1 VKAFADRDEAGL
13 LLGQA
18 LAGLDPAPG
27 PGALVLGI
35 PRGGV
40 IVAAAAARVIGA
52 DLDVL
57 VPAKVRAPH
66 QPELAIGAVGPD
78 GGVWLDRAAVAA
90 LAIPDAVLD
99 AQVRAAWQEVLRRT
113 AAFRGDR
120 PPPSVSGRF
129 VVLVDDGIA
138 TGATIAAAARALRA
152 QAPARLV
159 VAVPVAPGQIL
170 YLRVGLP
177 AIGLEGDW
185 PFGER
190 ERRFVRGCPS
200 GDCGE
205 QDDQRQNFCS
215 GTHISSCGGNRE
227 FGSCW

>member
-1 VKAFADRDEAGL
+1 MKAFADRNEAGF

-52 DLDVL
+52 DLDVM

-78 GGVWLDRAAVAA
+78 GGVWLDAAAVAA
-90 LAIPDAVLD
+90 LAIPEEVLD

-120 PPPSVSGRF
+120 SPPMVKGRF

-138 TGATIAAAARALRA
+138 TGATIAAAARSLRA

-159 VAVPVAPGQIL
+159 VAVPVAPGQAVQQL
-170 YLRVGLP
+170 AAEVDQVVCLASPEPFLAVGQWYQDFRQV
-177 AIGLEGDW
+177 GDDA
-185 PFGER
+185 
-190 ERRFVRGCPS
+190 VRQALSPTG
-200 GDCGE
+200 
-205 QDDQRQNFCS
+205 RQP
-215 GTHISSCGGNRE
+215 
-227 FGSCW
+227 

>member
-1 VKAFADRDEAGL
+1 MKPFADRDEAGL

-40 IVAAAAARVIGA
+40 IVAAAAAGVIGA
-52 DLDVL
+52 DLDVT
-57 VPAKVRAPH
+57 VPAKIRAPH

-78 GGVWLDRAAVAA
+78 GGVWLDGAAVAA
-90 LAIPDAVLD
+90 LAIPEEVLD

-120 PPPSVSGRF
+120 PPPSVTGRF

-138 TGATIAAAARALRA
+138 TGATIAAAARSLRA

-159 VAVPVAPGQIL
+159 VAVPVAPGQAVQQL
-170 YLRVGLP
+170 AAEVDQVVCLASPEPFLAVGQWYRDFRQV
-177 AIGLEGDW
+177 GDDA
-185 PFGER
+185 
-190 ERRFVRGCPS
+190 VRQALSATGRKP
-200 GDCGE
+200 
-205 QDDQRQNFCS
+205 
-215 GTHISSCGGNRE
+215 
-227 FGSCW
+227 

>member
-1 VKAFADRDEAGL
+1 MKAFADRDEAGL

-18 LAGLDPAPG
+18 LVGLDPAPG

-40 IVAAAAARVIGA
+40 IVAAAAARVLGA
-52 DLDVL
+52 DLDVM
-57 VPAKVRAPH
+57 VPAKIRAPH

-78 GGVWLDRAAVAA
+78 GGVWLDAAAVAA
-90 LAIPDAVLD
+90 LAIPEEVLD

-120 PPPSVSGRF
+120 PPPSVTGRF

-152 QAPARLV
+152 RAPGRLV
-159 VAVPVAPGQIL
+159 VAVPVAPGQGVRQL
-170 YLRVGLP
+170 ATEVDQVVCLASPEPFLAVGQWYRDFRQV
-177 AIGLEGDW
+177 GDDA
-185 PFGER
+185 
-190 ERRFVRGCPS
+190 VRQALSAPG
-200 GDCGE
+200 
-205 QDDQRQNFCS
+205 
-215 GTHISSCGGNRE
+215 
-227 FGSCW
+227 

>member
-18 LAGLDPAPG
+18 LVGLDPAPG

-78 GGVWLDRAAVAA
+78 GGVWLDGAAVAA
-90 LAIPDAVLD
+90 LAIPEDILA

-120 PPPSVSGRF
+120 PPPLVTGRF

-159 VAVPVAPGQIL
+159 VAVPVAPGQAVRQL
-170 YLRVGLP
+170 ATEVDQVVCLASPEPFLAVGQWYQDFRQV
-177 AIGLEGDW
+177 GDDA
-185 PFGER
+185 
-190 ERRFVRGCPS
+190 VRQALS
-200 GDCGE
+200 A
-205 QDDQRQNFCS
+205 
-215 GTHISSCGGNRE
+215 T
-227 FGSCW
+227 GSQT

>member
-1 VKAFADRDEAGL
+1 MKAFANRDEAGL

-52 DLDVL
+52 DLDVA

-78 GGVWLDRAAVAA
+78 GGVWLDAAAVAA
-90 LAIPDAVLD
+90 LAIPEEVLD

-120 PPPSVSGRF
+120 PPPSVTGRF
-129 VVLVDDGIA
+129 VILVDDGIA

-152 QAPARLV
+152 LCLPGKGRRSSQPSSRALIRKRFEADSQRPLTSAVPSRENSRRRKCAVFSRHKGANASSALMIAAPPAR
-159 VAVPVAPGQIL
+159 
-170 YLRVGLP
+170 
-177 AIGLEGDW
+177 IG
-185 PFGER
+185 
-190 ERRFVRGCPS
+190 S
-200 GDCGE
+200 
-205 QDDQRQNFCS
+205 
-215 GTHISSCGGNRE
+215 
-227 FGSCW
+227 

>member
-52 DLDVL
+52 DLDVA
-57 VPAKVRAPH
+57 VPAKIRAPH

-78 GGVWLDRAAVAA
+78 GGVWLDSAAVAA
-90 LAIPDAVLD
+90 LAIPEEVLD
-99 AQVRAAWQEVLRRT
+99 TQVRAAWQEVLRRT

-120 PPPSVSGRF
+120 PPPPVTGRF

-159 VAVPVAPGQIL
+159 VAVPVAPRQAVRQLATEVDQVVCLASPEPFLAVGQW
-170 YLRVGLP
+170 YQDFRQVGDD
-177 AIGLEGDW
+177 A
-185 PFGER
+185 
-190 ERRFVRGCPS
+190 VRQALSATG
-200 GDCGE
+200 
-205 QDDQRQNFCS
+205 RQP
-215 GTHISSCGGNRE
+215 
-227 FGSCW
+227 

>member
-1 VKAFADRDEAGL
+1 MKPFADRDEAGL

-40 IVAAAAARVIGA
+40 IVAAAAAGVIGA
-52 DLDVL
+52 ELDLM
-57 VPAKVRAPH
+57 VPAKIRAPH

-78 GGVWLDRAAVAA
+78 GGVWLDGAAVAA
-90 LAIPDAVLD
+90 LAIPDEVLD
-99 AQVRAAWQEVLRRT
+99 TQVRDAWQEVLRRT

-120 PPPSVSGRF
+120 PPLSVTGRF

-138 TGATIAAAARALRA
+138 TGATIAAAARSLRA

-159 VAVPVAPGQIL
+159 VAVPVAPGQAVQQL
-170 YLRVGLP
+170 AAEVDQVVCLASPEPFLAVGQWYQDFRQV
-177 AIGLEGDW
+177 GDDA
-185 PFGER
+185 
-190 ERRFVRGCPS
+190 VRQALSAPG
-200 GDCGE
+200 
-205 QDDQRQNFCS
+205 
-215 GTHISSCGGNRE
+215 
-227 FGSCW
+227 

>member
-1 VKAFADRDEAGL
+1 VKAFADRDEAGR

-52 DLDVL
+52 DLDVM
-57 VPAKVRAPH
+57 VPAKIRAPH

-78 GGVWLDRAAVAA
+78 GGVWLDGAVVAA
-90 LAIPDAVLD
+90 LAIPEEVLEV
-99 AQVRAAWQEVLRRT
+99 QVRAAWQEVLRRT
-113 AAFRGDR
+113 SAFRGDR
-120 PPPSVSGRF
+120 PPPSVTGRF

-159 VAVPVAPGQIL
+159 VAVPVAPAQAVRQLANEVDQVVCLASPEPFLAVGQW
-170 YLRVGLP
+170 YQDFRQVGDD
-177 AIGLEGDW
+177 A
-185 PFGER
+185 
-190 ERRFVRGCPS
+190 VRQALSATG
-200 GDCGE
+200 
-205 QDDQRQNFCS
+205 RQP
-215 GTHISSCGGNRE
+215 
-227 FGSCW
+227 

>member
-1 VKAFADRDEAGL
+1 VKAFADRDEAGR

-52 DLDVL
+52 DLDVM
-57 VPAKVRAPH
+57 VPAKIRAPH

-78 GGVWLDRAAVAA
+78 GGVWLDGAVVAA
-90 LAIPDAVLD
+90 LAIPEEVLEV
-99 AQVRAAWQEVLRRT
+99 QVRAAWQEVLRRT

-120 PPPSVSGRF
+120 PPPSVTGRF

-159 VAVPVAPGQIL
+159 VAVPVAPAQAVRQLANEVDQVVCLASPEPFLAVGQW
-170 YLRVGLP
+170 YQDFRQVGDD
-177 AIGLEGDW
+177 A
-185 PFGER
+185 
-190 ERRFVRGCPS
+190 VRQALSATG
-200 GDCGE
+200 
-205 QDDQRQNFCS
+205 RQP
-215 GTHISSCGGNRE
+215 
-227 FGSCW
+227 

>member
-1 VKAFADRDEAGL
+1 MKAFADRDEAGL

-52 DLDVL
+52 DLDVM

-66 QPELAIGAVGPD
+66 QPELAVGAVGPD
-78 GGVWLDRAAVAA
+78 GGVWLDAAAVAA
-90 LAIPDAVLD
+90 LAIPEEVLD

-120 PPPSVSGRF
+120 PPPSVTGRF

-159 VAVPVAPGQIL
+159 VAVPVAPGQAVRQL
-170 YLRVGLP
+170 ATEVDQVVCLASPEPFLAVGQWYQDFRQV
-177 AIGLEGDW
+177 GDDA
-185 PFGER
+185 
-190 ERRFVRGCPS
+190 VRQALSATG
-200 GDCGE
+200 
-205 QDDQRQNFCS
+205 RQP
-215 GTHISSCGGNRE
+215 
-227 FGSCW
+227 

>member
-1 VKAFADRDEAGL
+1 MKPFADRDQAGL

-18 LAGLDPAPG
+18 LAGLDQAPA

-40 IVAAAAARVIGA
+40 IVAAAAAGVVGA
-52 DLDVL
+52 DLDVA
-57 VPAKVRAPH
+57 VPAKIRAPH

-78 GGVWLDRAAVAA
+78 GGVWLDGAAVAA
-90 LAIPDAVLD
+90 LAIPEEVLD

-120 PPPSVSGRF
+120 PPPSVAGRF

-152 QAPARLV
+152 QAPSRLV
-159 VAVPVAPGQIL
+159 VAVPVAPGQAVRQL
-170 YLRVGLP
+170 ATEVDQVVCLASPEPFLAVGQWYQDFRQVSDD
-177 AIGLEGDW
+177 AV
-185 PFGER
+185 R
-190 ERRFVRGCPS
+190 EALS
-200 GDCGE
+200 ATGE
-205 QDDQRQNFCS
+205 QP
-215 GTHISSCGGNRE
+215 
-227 FGSCW
+227 

>member
-18 LAGLDPAPG
+18 LAGLDPAP
-27 PGALVLGI
+27 GI

-78 GGVWLDRAAVAA
+78 GGVWLDGAVVAA
-90 LAIPDAVLD
+90 LAIPEDILE

-120 PPPSVSGRF
+120 PPPSVTGRF

-159 VAVPVAPGQIL
+159 VAVPVAPGQAVRQL
-170 YLRVGLP
+170 ATEVDQVVCLASPEPFLAVGQWYQDFRQV
-177 AIGLEGDW
+177 GDDA
-185 PFGER
+185 
-190 ERRFVRGCPS
+190 VRQALS
-200 GDCGE
+200 A
-205 QDDQRQNFCS
+205 
-215 GTHISSCGGNRE
+215 T
-227 FGSCW
+227 GSQP

>member
-40 IVAAAAARVIGA
+40 IVAAAAAGVIGA

-57 VPAKVRAPH
+57 VPAKVRAPY

-78 GGVWLDRAAVAA
+78 GGVWLDGAAVAA
-90 LAIPDAVLD
+90 LAIPEDILE

-120 PPPSVSGRF
+120 PPPSVTGRF

-152 QAPARLV
+152 QGPARLV
-159 VAVPVAPGQIL
+159 VAVPVAPGQAVRQL
-170 YLRVGLP
+170 ATEVDQVVCLASPEPFLAVGQWYQDFRQV
-177 AIGLEGDW
+177 GDDA
-185 PFGER
+185 
-190 ERRFVRGCPS
+190 VRQALS
-200 GDCGE
+200 A
-205 QDDQRQNFCS
+205 
-215 GTHISSCGGNRE
+215 T
-227 FGSCW
+227 GSQP

>member
-52 DLDVL
+52 DLDVA
-57 VPAKVRAPH
+57 VPAKIRAPH

-78 GGVWLDRAAVAA
+78 GGVWLDAAAVAT
-90 LAIPDAVLD
+90 LAIPEEVLGN
-99 AQVRAAWQEVLRRT
+99 QVRAAWQEVLRRT

-120 PPPSVSGRF
+120 PPPSVTGRF

-152 QAPARLV
+152 QAPERLV
-159 VAVPVAPGQIL
+159 VAVPVAPGQAVRQL
-170 YLRVGLP
+170 ATEVDQVVCLASPEPFMAVGQWYQDFRQV
-177 AIGLEGDW
+177 GDDA
-185 PFGER
+185 
-190 ERRFVRGCPS
+190 VRQALSATG
-200 GDCGE
+200 
-205 QDDQRQNFCS
+205 RQP
-215 GTHISSCGGNRE
+215 
-227 FGSCW
+227 

>member
-52 DLDVL
+52 DLDVM

-78 GGVWLDRAAVAA
+78 GGVWLDAAAVAA
-90 LAIPDAVLD
+90 LAIPEEVLG

-120 PPPSVSGRF
+120 PPPSVAGRF

-152 QAPARLV
+152 QAPERLV
-159 VAVPVAPGQIL
+159 VAVPVAPGQAVRQL
-170 YLRVGLP
+170 ASEVDQVVCLASPEPFMAVGQWYQDFRQV
-177 AIGLEGDW
+177 GDDA
-185 PFGER
+185 
-190 ERRFVRGCPS
+190 VRQALSTTG
-200 GDCGE
+200 
-205 QDDQRQNFCS
+205 RQP
-215 GTHISSCGGNRE
+215 
-227 FGSCW
+227 

>member
-1 VKAFADRDEAGL
+1 VKPFADRDEAGL

-40 IVAAAAARVIGA
+40 IVAAAAAGVVGA
-52 DLDVL
+52 ELDLMVA
-57 VPAKVRAPH
+57 AKIRAPH
-66 QPELAIGAVGPD
+66 KPELAIGAVGPD
-78 GGVWLDRAAVAA
+78 GGVWLDAAAVAA
-90 LAIPDAVLD
+90 LAIPEEVLD

-120 PPPSVSGRF
+120 PPPSVTGRF

-138 TGATIAAAARALRA
+138 TGATIAAAARSLRA

-159 VAVPVAPGQIL
+159 VAVPVAPGQAVQQL
-170 YLRVGLP
+170 AAEVDQVVCLASPEPFLAVGQWYQDFRQV
-177 AIGLEGDW
+177 GDDA
-185 PFGER
+185 
-190 ERRFVRGCPS
+190 VRQALSAPG
-200 GDCGE
+200 
-205 QDDQRQNFCS
+205 
-215 GTHISSCGGNRE
+215 
-227 FGSCW
+227 

>member
-1 VKAFADRDEAGL
+1 VKAFADRDQAGR

-52 DLDVL
+52 DLDVM
-57 VPAKVRAPH
+57 VPAKIRAPH

-78 GGVWLDRAAVAA
+78 GGVWLDGAVVAA
-90 LAIPDAVLD
+90 LAIPEEVLE

-120 PPPSVSGRF
+120 PPPSVTGRF

-159 VAVPVAPGQIL
+159 VAVPVAPAQAVRQLANEVDQVVCLASPEPFLAVGQW
-170 YLRVGLP
+170 YQDFRQVGDD
-177 AIGLEGDW
+177 A
-185 PFGER
+185 
-190 ERRFVRGCPS
+190 VRQALSATG
-200 GDCGE
+200 
-205 QDDQRQNFCS
+205 RQP
-215 GTHISSCGGNRE
+215 
-227 FGSCW
+227 

>member
-1 VKAFADRDEAGL
+1 MKPFADRDKAGL

-40 IVAAAAARVIGA
+40 IVAAAAAGVVGA
-52 DLDVL
+52 ELDLM
-57 VPAKVRAPH
+57 VPAKIRAPH

-78 GGVWLDRAAVAA
+78 GGVWLDGAAVAA
-90 LAIPDAVLD
+90 LAIPDEVLD
-99 AQVRAAWQEVLRRT
+99 TQVRDAWQEVLRRT

-120 PPPSVSGRF
+120 PPPSVKGRF

-138 TGATIAAAARALRA
+138 TGATIAAAARSLRA

-159 VAVPVAPGQIL
+159 VAVPVAPGQAVQQL
-170 YLRVGLP
+170 AAEVDQVVCLASPEPFLAVGQWYQDFRQV
-177 AIGLEGDW
+177 GDDA
-185 PFGER
+185 
-190 ERRFVRGCPS
+190 VRQALSPTG
-200 GDCGE
+200 
-205 QDDQRQNFCS
+205 RQP
-215 GTHISSCGGNRE
+215 
-227 FGSCW
+227 

>member
-1 VKAFADRDEAGL
+1 MKAFADRDEAGL

-18 LAGLDPAPG
+18 LVGLDPAPG

-78 GGVWLDRAAVAA
+78 GGVWLDGAAVAA
-90 LAIPDAVLD
+90 LAIPEDILA

-120 PPPSVSGRF
+120 PPPLVTGRF

-159 VAVPVAPGQIL
+159 VAVPVAPVQAVRQLATEVDQVVCLASPEPFLAVGQW
-170 YLRVGLP
+170 YQDFRQVGDD
-177 AIGLEGDW
+177 A
-185 PFGER
+185 
-190 ERRFVRGCPS
+190 VRQALS
-200 GDCGE
+200 A
-205 QDDQRQNFCS
+205 
-215 GTHISSCGGNRE
+215 T
-227 FGSCW
+227 GSQT

>member
-40 IVAAAAARVIGA
+40 IVAAAAARAIGA
-52 DLDVL
+52 DLDVM

-78 GGVWLDRAAVAA
+78 GGVWLDAAAVAA
-90 LAIPDAVLD
+90 LAIPEEVLG

-120 PPPSVSGRF
+120 PPPSVPGRF
-129 VVLVDDGIA
+129 VVVVDDGIA
-138 TGATIAAAARALRA
+138 TGATMAAAARALRA

-159 VAVPVAPGQIL
+159 VAVPVAPAQSVRQLATEVDQVVCLASPEPFLAVGQW
-170 YLRVGLP
+170 YQDFRQVGDD
-177 AIGLEGDW
+177 A
-185 PFGER
+185 
-190 ERRFVRGCPS
+190 VRQALSATG
-200 GDCGE
+200 
-205 QDDQRQNFCS
+205 RQP
-215 GTHISSCGGNRE
+215 
-227 FGSCW
+227 

>member
-1 VKAFADRDEAGL
+1 MKAFADRDEAGL

-18 LAGLDPAPG
+18 LAGLEPAPG
-27 PGALVLGI
+27 PGALVLGL

-52 DLDVL
+52 DLDVT
-57 VPAKVRAPH
+57 VPAKIRAPH

-78 GGVWLDRAAVAA
+78 GGVWLDAAAVAA
-90 LAIPDAVLD
+90 LAIPEEVLD

-120 PPPSVSGRF
+120 PPPPVTGRF
-129 VVLVDDGIA
+129 VVVVDDGIA

-159 VAVPVAPGQIL
+159 VAVPVAPGQAVRQL
-170 YLRVGLP
+170 ATEVDQVVWLASPEPFLAVGQWYQDFRQV
-177 AIGLEGDW
+177 GDDA
-185 PFGER
+185 
-190 ERRFVRGCPS
+190 VRQALS
-200 GDCGE
+200 A
-205 QDDQRQNFCS
+205 
-215 GTHISSCGGNRE
+215 T
-227 FGSCW
+227 GSQT

>member
-13 LLGQA
+13 LLGKA

-66 QPELAIGAVGPD
+66 QPELAVGAVGPD
-78 GGVWLDRAAVAA
+78 GGVWLDGAAVAA
-90 LAIPDAVLD
+90 LGIPEDILE

-120 PPPSVSGRF
+120 PPPSVTGRF

-138 TGATIAAAARALRA
+138 TGATIVAAARALRA

-159 VAVPVAPGQIL
+159 VAVPVAPGQAVRQL
-170 YLRVGLP
+170 ATEVDQVVCLASPEPFLAVGQWYQDFRQV
-177 AIGLEGDW
+177 GDDA
-185 PFGER
+185 
-190 ERRFVRGCPS
+190 VRQALS
-200 GDCGE
+200 
-205 QDDQRQNFCS
+205 
-215 GTHISSCGGNRE
+215 TK
-227 FGSCW
+227 GSQP